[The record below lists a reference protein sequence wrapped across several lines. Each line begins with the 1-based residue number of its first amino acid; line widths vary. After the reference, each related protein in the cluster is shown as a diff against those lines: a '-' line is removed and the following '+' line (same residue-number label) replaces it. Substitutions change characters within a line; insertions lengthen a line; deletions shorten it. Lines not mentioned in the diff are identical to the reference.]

1 MASESGANGGGP
13 QENSER
19 IIDITLDEA
28 TVVRRAREIEHERA
42 VAIYDLLDMNRF
54 RPVGDFKGPYKVTL
68 SIEDGKR
75 LLFHIRDE
83 ADADLTS
90 VVLPLSPF
98 RSLVRD
104 YFQICESY
112 FDAIKRLSPS
122 QIETIDM
129 ARRGLHNEGSDLL
142 AERLRDKIELDKATA
157 RRLFTLICV
166 LHIRG

>member
-1 MASESGANGGGP
+1 MADDNGT
-13 QENSER
+13 QTSER
-19 IIDITLDEA
+19 IVDITLDEQS
-28 TVVRRAREIEHERA
+28 VVRRAPEIEHERA

-54 RPVGDFKGPYKVTL
+54 RPVGDYQGPYKVTL

-75 LLFHIRDE
+75 LLFTIRSEDE
-83 ADADLTS
+83 RDLTS
-90 VVLPLSPF
+90 VTLPLSPF
-98 RSLVRD
+98 RSLIRD

-112 FDAIKRLSPS
+112 FDAIKKLSPS

-142 AERLRDKIELDKATA
+142 MERLKDKIALDKATA